1 MHNSDQS
8 LVKNQYAQ
16 CFQTDYTRSVNPAS
30 PSKKPNQDRKSNQ
43 AVGKST
49 SIDHQM
55 LAKIHPADNMV
66 HSVICSTIFI

>member
-30 PSKKPNQDRKSNQ
+30 PSKKPNQDRKSIKT
-43 AVGKST
+43 VGKK
-49 SIDHQM
+49 H
-55 LAKIHPADNMV
+55 LN
-66 HSVICSTIFI
+66 